1 MNNDMERLVALL
13 GDPVGH
19 SLSPAMH
26 NAAFRHLGIGM
37 HYMAFKVPVGAFDEA
52 VCGLFALGAS
62 GANVTVPH
70 KEAAFRI
77 SDTLSPSAEK
87 AGAVNT
93 LIFSQ
98 GGIEGHN
105 TDIYG
110 VRKAVSRICNRR
122 NSALVLGAGG
132 AARSV
137 VCALAEE
144 NFPLIY
150 IMNRTREK
158 AEALKED
165 LATACNNAEI
175 ADLSWG
181 DFPEDFIDL
190 FVNTTSLGLDSNP
203 WPQDLVLHF
212 LESLETLSVLDMVY
226 SRKGQTSLV
235 EEALRRNLHAINGE
249 EVLIQQGMAAFELF
263 TGKAAPEEIMREV
276 LKREKEIQ
284 S

>member
-1 MNNDMERLVALL
+1 MNNETERLVALL

-26 NAAFRHLGIGM
+26 NAAFRHLMIEM
-37 HYMAFKVPVGAFDEA
+37 QYMAFQVPVRAFDEA
-52 VCGLFALGAS
+52 VRGLFTLGAA

-70 KEAAFRI
+70 KEVAFRI

-98 GGIEGHN
+98 RGIEGYN
-105 TDIYG
+105 TDIFG
-110 VRKAVSRICNRR
+110 VRKAISRICSLR

-144 NFPLIY
+144 NFPLLY

-165 LATACNNAEI
+165 LATVCNNTEI
-175 ADLSWG
+175 VVLSWG

-190 FVNTTSLGLDSNP
+190 FVNATSFGLDSNP
-203 WPQDLVLHF
+203 WPQGLVLHF

-249 EVLIQQGMAAFELF
+249 EVLIQQGIAAFELF
-263 TGKAAPEEIMREV
+263 TGKAAPEGIMREA